1 MLWKITTV
9 IGKTE
14 LTQRYI
20 LNSVRIDHADEIGE
34 VLKSIDLDGN
44 EMVSFDE
51 FKAMMSLFNTNNAT
65 ELEKAFLKTITDLTI
80 VHMKVEDHVLP
91 LWMQIEKNAKIKGK
105 FTKRVKLQCWFGEK
119 LDGAFVQLL
128 VLGML
133 QCPA

>member
-1 MLWKITTV
+1 MLWKITTG
-9 IGKTE
+9 ICKIE